1 MHNRIVLVSSTRKVD
16 GDTSRVRLNAAYVT
30 ALENAGLIPLIVP
43 PLARVEDAV
52 GAMSIAAGLVLSG
65 GGDLDP
71 ALYGE
76 PLHPKANPP
85 DAARD
90 ATELA
95 LIAAARDK
103 KAPVLAICR
112 GIQAVNVALGGSLV
126 QDIPSELAS
135 SIAHDSGGGGPRE
148 ARTHQVAIQPGS
160 RLANALGSTSIVV
173 NSMHHQS
180 VGRLAPGL
188 LATGHS
194 PDGVVEGVE
203 SGDDWWLLG
212 VQWHPEEMSSS
223 EEPWDRRLFQA
234 FGRAV
239 RRED

>member
-1 MHNRIVLVSSTRKVD
+1 MHNRTVLVSSTRRID
-16 GDTSRVRLNAAYVT
+16 GDTDRVRLNSAYVT

-43 PLARVEDAV
+43 PLGRVEHAF
-52 GAMSIAAGLVLSG
+52 GAMSLAAGLVLSG

-85 DAARD
+85 DATRD

-95 LIAAARDK
+95 LIAAAK
-103 KAPVLAICR
+103 EAKAPVLAICR
-112 GIQAVNVALGGSLV
+112 GIQAVNVALGGSLI
-126 QDIPSELAS
+126 QDISSELDSA
-135 SIAHDSGGGGPRE
+135 IAHDAQGPRE
-148 ARTHQVAIQPGS
+148 ARTHEVAIMPGS
-160 RLANALGSTSIVV
+160 RLARAVGSTKIAV
-173 NSMHHQS
+173 NSLHHQS

-194 PDGVVEGVE
+194 PDGVVEGLE
-203 SGDDWWLLG
+203 SADEWWLLG
-212 VQWHPEEMSSS
+212 VQWHPEEMSGS
-223 EEPWDRRLFQA
+223 EEPWDRRLFEA
-234 FGRAV
+234 FARAV

>member
-1 MHNRIVLVSSTRKVD
+1 MRNRTVLVSSTRKVD
-16 GDTSRVRLNAAYVT
+16 GGTDRIRLNAAYVT

-43 PLARVEDAV
+43 PLTRSEHAA

-76 PLHPKANPP
+76 PLHPKGNPP
-85 DAARD
+85 DADRD

-95 LIAAARDK
+95 LIAAARDA

-126 QDIPSELAS
+126 QDIPSELS
-135 SIAHDSGGGGPRE
+135 SAIVHDAQGSRGK
-148 ARTHQVAIQPGS
+148 RTHEVAIAPGS
-160 RLANALGSTSIVV
+160 RLARAVGSTSIAV
-173 NSMHHQS
+173 NSLHHQS

-188 LATGHS
+188 VATAHS
-194 PDGVVEGVE
+194 PDGVVEGLE
-203 SGDDWWLLG
+203 SADDWWLLG
-212 VQWHPEEMSSS
+212 VQWHPEEMSGS
-223 EEPWDRRLFQA
+223 EEPWDRRLFEA
-234 FGRAV
+234 FAQAV